1 MNKPN
6 IFFAT
11 DPAKLFLPWM
21 SMLMSFIAVLILAA
35 GMLTYTSVTRWQ
47 RSVSG
52 SLTVQIPTYTELGA
66 ARGELVDKDIETA
79 LTILRVSDGILG
91 ATVLSDNQMAD
102 LMTPWLG
109 DNAVMAELPLP
120 KLIDVT
126 VDPTAQLDLAQIQAD
141 LADQVPAATLD
152 SHRIWLTPL
161 LRLSSGIIK
170 LIGFILLL
178 LVLTTSFTVIYATRT
193 SLSVHEPVISLVH
206 MMGANDFYVT
216 NQYANRSFRL
226 TLAGALFGFGLALP
240 IMAGASFFLRGVSS
254 ELVIQPTLTL
264 MQWGTLITIPF
275 VLSFLAFITT
285 FKTVLA
291 YLKRFL

>member
-1 MNKPN
+1 MKKPN

-11 DPAKLFLPWM
+11 DPASLFLPWM

-35 GMLTYTSVTRWQ
+35 GMVTYGSITRWQ
-47 RSVSG
+47 QSVSG

-66 ARGELVDKDIETA
+66 SRGEMVDKDIETT
-79 LTILRVSDGILG
+79 LTILRASEGILG

-102 LMTPWLG
+102 LMHPWL
-109 DNAVMAELPLP
+109 DKTTVLSELPLP

-126 VDPTAQLDLAQIQAD
+126 VDPTSPLDLSQIQAD
-141 LADQVPAATLD
+141 LASQVPAATLD

-161 LRLSSGIIK
+161 LHLSSGIIK
-170 LIGFILLL
+170 LIGFILILL
-178 LVLTTSFTVIYATRT
+178 TLTTSFTVIYATKT
-193 SLSVHEPVISLVH
+193 SLRVHEPVISLVH

-226 TLAGALFGFGLALP
+226 TLFGSLFGLALALP
-240 IMAGASFFLRGVSS
+240 IMAGASFFLRGVASD
-254 ELVIQPTLTL
+254 LVIHPTFTL
-264 MQWGTLITIPF
+264 LQWGILLAVPF
-275 VLSFLAFITT
+275 VLSLLAFGTT
-285 FKTVLA
+285 FKTVLS